1 MILPR
6 LTAVA
11 GLVMAGLTCGSADAA
26 TWCVGNSSQLYQ
38 ALLGSS
44 LNNEADVIRLQTGT
58 YTSGLP
64 EGFTASIT
72 GGGLELSGGWS
83 SSCLFP
89 GRAAPAAPS
98 TASISGRPCAS
109 VAPRTRIVP
118 SASPSFPLSAASAMS
133 SAACQCRAVATP
145 P

>member
-6 LTAVA
+6 LAAVA

-44 LNNEADVIRLQTGT
+44 LNNEADVIRLQAGT

-72 GGGLELSGGWS
+72 GGAPTNRPRRRRGPGPATSVM
-83 SSCLFP
+83 SC
-89 GRAAPAAPS
+89 
-98 TASISGRPCAS
+98 RPE
-109 VAPRTRIVP
+109 
-118 SASPSFPLSAASAMS
+118 
-133 SAACQCRAVATP
+133 
-145 P
+145 